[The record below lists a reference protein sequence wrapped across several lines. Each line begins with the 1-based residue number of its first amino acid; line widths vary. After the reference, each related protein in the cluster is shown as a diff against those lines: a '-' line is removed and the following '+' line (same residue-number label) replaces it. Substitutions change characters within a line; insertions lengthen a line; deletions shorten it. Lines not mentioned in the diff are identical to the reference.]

1 MKYLLIILSLVF
13 FQQVDAQGVNRPKND
28 YLYDLKFDLLDSSF
42 SKYILF
48 VPSYMNRTSPANKVD
63 GSYPLILDSA
73 GYVAMYY
80 KTENPRSV
88 MFQYF
93 EQLNQFSVVHINGS
107 TPHYYILNDQF
118 EVIDSVQNSAG
129 MQTEGHEYNLL
140 DNGNRIIAGL
150 KYDTVDLSGV
160 MIGGSL
166 GLDSTVLRG
175 FVIEELDAADNLVFQ
190 WNSNDYV
197 SPAESNLLN
206 GYLQQDFD
214 YCHGNAIEKDADGD
228 YYVSFRNTSSIY
240 KIDGTNGAVLWRLG
254 GTNSSFTFPNDSGFS
269 GQHDI
274 RVLPNGNIS
283 LFDNGNTKPG
293 TKYSRAIEIALDMTA
308 MEATVVW
315 EYRRDSTV
323 YAPAMGNHHT
333 TSDRIHLINY
343 GRVLRPY
350 PSITV
355 TDDNADEMCHV
366 YFQDSVLSYRS
377 YLMTENF
384 ELNRPKLQC
393 TRTNGNVALSL
404 DSNYQEMIWSTND
417 TVQSIVITQPG
428 TYQAWFKRGNA
439 MIGTYPEII
448 VDISQYCLSTGIDTL
463 VKEQVN
469 QYKTVYYNLLGQI
482 IQLENYHGFYLER
495 TTSGEVIKRM
505 R

>member
-1 MKYLLIILSLVF
+1 MKYLLILLCVVLSPYAN
-13 FQQVDAQGVNRPKND
+13 AQGTIRPKND
-28 YLYDLKFDLLDSSF
+28 FLYDMKFDLLDSSF
-42 SKYILF
+42 SKHILF

-63 GSYPLILDSA
+63 GSFPIILDSA

-80 KTENPRSV
+80 KTANPRSV

-93 EQLNQFSVVHINGS
+93 EQLNQFSMVHISSS
-107 TPHYYILNDQF
+107 TPYYYILNDEF
-118 EVIDSVQNSAG
+118 EVIDSVQNSPG
-129 MQTEGHEYNLL
+129 MNTEGHEYKLL
-140 DNGNRIIAGL
+140 DNGNRIIAGQQ
-150 KYDTVDLSGV
+150 YDTVDLSGV
-160 MIGGSL
+160 MIGGSP

-175 FVIEELDAADNLVFQ
+175 FVIEELDATNNLVFQ

-197 SPAESNLLN
+197 SPTESNLIN
-206 GYLQQDFD
+206 GYYQQDFD
-214 YCHGNAIEKDADGD
+214 YCHGNAIEKDANGD
-228 YYVSFRNTSSIY
+228 YYVSLRNTSSIY
-240 KIDGTNGAVLWRLG
+240 KIDGANGAVLWRLG

-269 GQHDI
+269 AQHDI
-274 RVLPNGNIS
+274 RVLPNGNVS

-293 TKYSRAIEIALDMTA
+293 IKYSRAIELELDMTT

-315 EYRRDSTV
+315 EYRSDSTV
-323 YAPAMGNHHT
+323 YSPAMGNHHI
-333 TSDRIHLINY
+333 TSDRNHLINY

-355 TDDNADEMCHV
+355 TDDNSDELCHV

-384 ELNRPKLQC
+384 DLKRPNLQC
-393 TRTNGNVALSL
+393 TRINGNVALSL
-404 DSNYQEMIWSTND
+404 DSNYSEMIWSTND

-439 MIGTYPEII
+439 MIGSYPEVIEN
-448 VDISQYCLSTGIDTL
+448 VSQYCLSTGIESL
-463 VKEQVN
+463 VDEQVN
-469 QYKTVYYNLLGQI
+469 QYKTVYYNLLGQP
-482 IQLENYHGFYLER
+482 IQLENYRGIYLER
-495 TTSGEVIKRM
+495 TTSGEVIKKM